1 MDKKDTRYPE
11 NMVKSANLGS
21 GEGDK
26 RGMPDSKSLW
36 TFLFWLGILILI
48 LPIVRAAFLDPK
60 GPDVTQVQAESER
73 TTAEVERK
81 LTRIKQDTARIQ
93 ALPRND
99 RGTSPDSVG
108 AGSPTR

>member
-1 MDKKDTRYPE
+1 MKNEDALHLEKRT
-11 NMVKSANLGS
+11 MSTNLGS
-21 GEGDK
+21 GTGQK
-26 RGMPDSKSLW
+26 RGLSYPKSLW
-36 TFLFWLGILILI
+36 TLLIWVGILVLI
-48 LPIVRAAFLDPK
+48 PIVRDAFLDSK
-60 GPDVTQVQAESER
+60 DPDVTQVLAESEQTR
-73 TTAEVERK
+73 AEVERK